1 MQNRIDRLEGLV
13 LSLMTSGAP
22 SATTAVA
29 QAAIAASR
37 SESFSSASE
46 HVSEHTP
53 IDMITEEGEGEES
66 EVENLSHGIG
76 VMKMDGAKAIFA
88 SEAHWYAILCEISE
102 VKKYFDCHKEDFKQ
116 RMATYEQAQ
125 VRDDSDGPAF
135 LLQSLPPKE
144 KSELLAAYPPK
155 VDADRLIARYF
166 NAYDPSVHII
176 HGPSFQKQYHKHWLN
191 PSESSVVWLG
201 LNFSMMTLALQS
213 YSRAADEPPEYR
225 GRCLHL
231 SHEYRKLTAQ
241 CLQLADITQPI
252 AQMLETLVLYMQA
265 EYGRS
270 KDCDPGVLLLT
281 SICVRLAMRMGYHRD
296 PAPHPAIT
304 PFQGEIR
311 RRVWTFIRGFDSLIS
326 FQFGLPA
333 MIKSDHMDTES
344 PRNLYDDELFED
356 MKALPP
362 SRPVAEATPMS
373 YMITKSKM
381 TYLFGRIVERSQSLT
396 NPVSYE
402 ETMKADHE
410 LRETRAQ
417 HPPLLQAR
425 PFVESA
431 RDPANLIMQRI
442 GLEMMFLRCL
452 FVLHRKFI
460 MRGRENSKYAYS
472 RRTCLD
478 ASLELLSHQ
487 ATLHAESQPGGRLRS
502 VKWYISSLTTH
513 DFLLAAMLICS
524 DLHHT
529 AVEERNG
536 RKPGAAASVPD
547 LYDPGKREEMLR
559 AVEHCIVIWDSV
571 RDSSMEA
578 YKGAHAL
585 RIMVERIRPINQ
597 AASAPN
603 ELNGPAH
610 INNIINNPQANG
622 NNNNPLLPNLYSTPM
637 SNYAPGIS
645 PTGLKIDD
653 LAPEQSAAMTLGLL
667 SSGGMPPGPSF
678 VMNNN
683 NNNNGGGGSNNN
695 NSTAPNA
702 TGSNE
707 SRSPYPLGMAGL
719 LNDSVMPERTGLTPG
734 YSGDVNGGG
743 GGGGGPL
750 SPMSQLL
757 AQSSSSGMG
766 IGGLM
771 GTDGLG
777 TDIDW
782 VSFLTFF
789 SLSLRISIPWSSHSF
804 AQPPTPP
811 FFSFDL
817 SSLTFLSSQ
826 KTTERLGFLHHRE
839 WHRRRHHR

>member
-1 MQNRIDRLEGLV
+1 VNASSDDMQNRIDRLEGLV
-13 LSLMTSGAP
+13 LSLMTSGASGAP
-22 SATTAVA
+22 TAIA

-37 SESFSSASE
+37 SESFSTASE
-46 HVSEHTP
+46 PVSDHTP

-116 RMATYEQAQ
+116 RMATYEASQ
-125 VRDDSDGPAF
+125 VRDANDGLAF
-135 LLQSLPPKE
+135 LLQSLPPKD
-144 KSELLAAYPPK
+144 KSELLAEYPPK

-191 PSESSVVWLG
+191 PSESSVVWLA

-252 AQMLETLVLYMQA
+252 SHMLEAMVLYMLA

-270 KDCDPGVLLLT
+270 KDAEPGVLLLV

-311 RRVWTFIRGFDSLIS
+311 RRVWTFICGFDSLVS

-333 MIKSDHMDTES
+333 MIKTDHMDTES

-362 SRPVAEATPMS
+362 SRPVSEATPMS

-381 TYLFGRIVERSQSLT
+381 NYLFGRIVERAQSLT
-396 NPVSYE
+396 NPMSYE

-417 HPPLLQAR
+417 YPPLLRAR
-425 PFVESA
+425 SFAESA

-460 MRGRENSKYAYS
+460 MRGREQSKYAYS

-478 ASLELLSHQ
+478 ASLELLGHQ

-502 VKWYISSLTTH
+502 VKWSISSLTTN

-524 DLHHT
+524 DLHHN
-529 AVEERNG
+529 ASEERNG

-547 LYDPGKREEMLR
+547 LYDPGKREEMLQ
-559 AVEHCIVIWDSV
+559 AVEHCIVIWDQA
-571 RDSSMEA
+571 RDASMEA

-585 RIMVERIRPINQ
+585 RVMVEKIRPITERRKIHALGAPTG
-597 AASAPN
+597 AAN
-603 ELNGPAH
+603 ELNGQLSH
-610 INNIINNPQANG
+610 NVNG
-622 NNNNPLLPNLYSTPM
+622 QPSNPLLPTSFNNTFTGVS
-637 SNYAPGIS
+637 SNGA
-645 PTGLKIDD
+645 KIED

-678 VMNNN
+678 VMNGPPSGPS
-683 NNNNGGGGSNNN
+683 GG
-695 NSTAPNA
+695 
-702 TGSNE
+702 TGSSE
-707 SRSPYPLGMAGL
+707 PRSPQYPMGMAGL
-719 LNDSVMPERTGLTPG
+719 LNDNGIPERTGLTPG
-734 YSGDVNGGG
+734 YSGGDVN
-743 GGGGGPL
+743 GGPL
-750 SPMSQLL
+750 SPMSQML
-757 AQSSSSGMG
+757 AQGSGAAGGMT
-766 IGGLM
+766 GLM
-771 GTDGLG
+771 GGTDGLG
-777 TDIDW
+777 ADIDW
-782 VSFLTFF
+782 VSDSSTTCREA
-789 SLSLRISIPWSSHSF
+789 SLADMIS
-804 AQPPTPP
+804 
-811 FFSFDL
+811 
-817 SSLTFLSSQ
+817 
-826 KTTERLGFLHHRE
+826 
-839 WHRRRHHR
+839 